1 MGLFRIL
8 LLISLSFCLAP
19 PQKSSAIATTIKSYS
34 SSLGLCTDGI
44 TFSATIEENL
54 SSRLIAIDDIQ
65 DLVIHADDTPAQECL
80 RIADQWDYG

>member
-1 MGLFRIL
+1 MGFVHVIL
-8 LLISLSFCLAP
+8 LLSLSFSLAP

-34 SSLGLCTDGI
+34 SSLGLCTNGI

-65 DLVIHADDTPAQECL
+65 DLVIHADDASAQEYL
-80 RIADQWDYG
+80 RSADQWDYG